1 MNSVSPLQES
11 ERLTWI
17 DAARGFAILG
27 IFVVNIGA
35 FSAPYFMYGGEEDAW
50 TSAIDQNTQVFIDIF
65 FQASFYTLFSILFGF
80 GFQVLKE
87 RLVEK
92 SIDVYPFLFRRLFIL
107 ICFGLVHAFLIWHG
121 DILLSYGVVGLFLVA
136 FVNRAKKTL
145 LIWGSLLLGMS
156 VYFYSSFL
164 YDLRALLGGYDVSKI
179 NLVKENYSSSDLAV
193 ILTQNAN
200 DWLYSNGLL
209 SWLLLSTT
217 LLPLFLFGMF
227 IARKRWLHKPDEHKG
242 TILTVWF
249 ISLLFFAALKMGPYL
264 YGNPVWFSYI
274 QDNLGGTAS
283 ALFYLSS
290 ITLLARSS
298 FGKKLIKP
306 FTYVGRMSL
315 TNYITQSIICFIL
328 FYGIGFGLYGSVRPI
343 VAMGIVA
350 VVFSL
355 QIICSRWWLAR
366 YRFGPLEW
374 LWRSLTYKEKQPLRK
389 AERGSGE

>member
-1 MNSVSPLQES
+1 MNVVSPSKES
-11 ERLTWI
+11 ERLIWI

-92 SIDVYPFLFRRLFIL
+92 NIDVYPFLFRRLFVL
-107 ICFGLVHAFLIWHG
+107 IGFGLIHAFLIWHG

-136 FVNRAKKTL
+136 FVNRKNKTL
-145 LIWGSLLLGMS
+145 LVWGALMLGLS
-156 VYFYSSFL
+156 VSYFSKML
-164 YDLRALLGGYDVSKI
+164 YDARAFLDGYDASKI
-179 NLVKENYSSSDLAV
+179 SQVKENYSSSDLSV
-193 ILTQNAN
+193 ILSQNAS
-200 DWLYSNGLL
+200 DWFYSNSLFSSFLL
-209 SWLLLSTT
+209 ATT

-227 IARKRWLHKPDEHKG
+227 LARKGWLHKPDEHKR
-242 TILTVWF
+242 TLLIVWF
-249 ISLLFFAALKMGPYL
+249 ISLLFFAALKLGPYS
-264 YGNPVWFSYI
+264 YNNPTWFSYI

-283 ALFYLSS
+283 ALFYLFS

-298 FGKKLIKP
+298 FGTKLIKP

-315 TNYITQSIICFIL
+315 TNYITQSVICFIL

-350 VVFSL
+350 VVYSL
-355 QIICSRWWLAR
+355 QIVSSKWWLER

-374 LWRSLTYKEKQPLRK
+374 IWRSFTYKEKQSLRK
-389 AERGSGE
+389 VKRRDS